1 MLNVQWLLADKVLR
15 ANADDHTYEDTNKKT
30 SRPSRDY
37 LGRSKSIVGFF
48 LSAPLHEKNHFCC

>member
-37 LGRSKSIVGFF
+37 PGIVQALLRLVVARLRWVDGR
-48 LSAPLHEKNHFCC
+48 PL